1 MKEIFHSPGFHR
13 IRHRAGM
20 ALVVTLSLIVLVTIA
35 VMAFFARAT
44 ANRAVESSRANQV
57 LAAQLSETAQDYVT
71 GQFLQEMAM
80 NSTNNYPTTSTFMV
94 PQSPLPSAMSG
105 LTNLVRRSVNETT
118 NGVGETNAS
127 AHATVAPSRNGR
139 LIGMDRWNAPLL
151 LAGGGFTASNQLP
164 NWIYVNRD
172 GTMSATPSTNAT
184 GRFAYNA
191 YNISGLLDA
200 NVAGYPSPVAAGSTS
215 LAALKRTVAGADLS
229 GIPGIGSTNNMSAFV
244 GWRSTNSA
252 GSAAAYVTAIT
263 NAATNGF
270 LRAPAGD
277 QRIPARQDLI
287 KIARTGNY
295 GISINALPYLTHFS
309 RSVSAPS
316 WGPATNGT
324 GSSYQYK
331 TDAENASSIN
341 RNIANLRVTSPFL
354 APRRDGTTPKVGDPL
369 LNAPF
374 ALSRLSGLGVNG
386 PVSPATPLTIQRDFG
401 LVWQNNR
408 WEYCGPTGNSVQ
420 SSIATIGSIGNREPN
435 FFELLKAGILSGSL
449 GQGPADNNGAIGM
462 NWHPAY
468 SKSLNNA
475 ARGARLADYQIVQIA
490 ANIIDQYDADDI
502 PTPILFDST
511 LPSGP
516 FLGTENLPYV
526 YKLYTRMFRPS
537 SGYGLAVP
545 QPSYR
550 PWVRGWLAIEMWNP
564 HGNAGAAGSKNMRIV
579 QTAGSMQVFTKDR
592 KNASGGTIP
601 ASSPYSGGTRFSI
614 PAATSA
620 GGQTLA
626 FSSGPGF
633 ASPSV
638 LSPSVGGASNS
649 QAEGNLV
656 DSGLSWTGFWLG
668 DINEPDSSI
677 AGTLPALA
685 AILPTPLTI
694 ADVTAKSHY
703 GFGPFFDS
711 NVVLELQVDA
721 GGGNWR
727 TVQRLHQPNAQSG
740 GSTFYYFD
748 WQSRD
753 LTETDRNPVTIGSH
767 GLTFADPRTQRFG
780 MGILSTNYATL
791 ISATSWDN
799 KALRQGINPFSNG
812 RFLRVSG
819 CVPYV
824 SPGSGSWVDPETPA
838 SPTWHF
844 ADLGENLPASTCRV
858 ADPDGVLRSGD
869 GRLATAAGYDA
880 QGATAA
886 STATNPRPV
895 ILNRPFLNVG
905 EMGYAF
911 RDQPW
916 KTLDFF
922 SADSADTGLLD
933 IFSLMD
939 SVPVTAGAVNL
950 NSAPQEVLQ
959 AIISGV
965 DRETAAGASIFS
977 QAQASDLARSL
988 RAQISASPLLSLGEA
1003 AQRSASLSTAS
1014 DFGTAADAS
1023 IKARREAA
1031 VRVLSACGQTRTW
1044 NLLCD
1049 IIVQSGRFA
1058 GSGTTAADFVVEGEA
1073 RVWQSMALDR
1083 FTGRIV
1089 DKQTEPVSE

>member
-1 MKEIFHSPGFHR
+1 MKKILRSPGFQR
-13 IRHRAGM
+13 FRQQAGM

-57 LAAQLSETAQDYVT
+57 LAAQLSETAQDYVA

-80 NSTNNYPTTSTFMV
+80 NSTNNYPTTSAFIV
-94 PQSPLPSAMSG
+94 PQSPLLSAMSG
-105 LTNLVRRSVNETT
+105 FTNLVRRSVNETT

-127 AHATVAPSRNGR
+127 AHAAAAPSRNGR
-139 LIGMDRWNAPLL
+139 LIAMDRWNAPLL
-151 LAGGGFTASNQLP
+151 LAGGGFTTSNQLP

-172 GTMSATPSTNAT
+172 GTMASTPSTNAI

-191 YNISGLLDA
+191 YNIGGLLDA
-200 NVAGYPSPVAAGSTS
+200 NIAGYPSPVSAGTTS
-215 LAALKRTVAGADLS
+215 LAILKGAVAGADLS
-229 GIPGIGSTNNMSAFV
+229 VIPGIGSTNNMSAFV

-252 GSAAAYVTAIT
+252 GSATAYLAAET

-277 QRIPARQDLI
+277 QRIPTRQDLI

-295 GISINALPYLTHFS
+295 GISTNALPYLTHFS
-309 RSVSAPS
+309 RRVSAPS
-316 WGPATNGT
+316 WGPTTNGT
-324 GSSYQYK
+324 GSAYQYK
-331 TDAENASSIN
+331 TDADNSSSIN
-341 RNIANLRVTSPFL
+341 RNIANVRVTSPF
-354 APRRDGTTPKVGDPL
+354 PRRDGTTAKVGEPL
-369 LNAPF
+369 LSAPF

-386 PVSPATPLTIQRDFG
+386 PVSPATPLTIQQDFG

-420 SSIATIGSIGNREPN
+420 ASIAVIGSIGNREPN

-449 GQGPADNNGAIGM
+449 GQGPADNNGTIGM

-502 PTPILFDST
+502 PTAILFDSA

-526 YKLYTRMFRPS
+526 SKLYTRMFRPS
-537 SGYGLAVP
+537 SGYGVGMT

-564 HGNAGAAGSKNMRIV
+564 HGNASAAVSKNMRIV

-592 KNASGGTIP
+592 RNASGGTIP
-601 ASSPYSGGTRFSI
+601 PSSPYTGGTRFSI
-614 PAATSA
+614 PAATVT
-620 GGQTLA
+620 GNQTLSFTA
-626 FSSGPGF
+626 GPGF

-638 LSPSVGGASNS
+638 LSSSAGGASNS

-656 DSGLSWTGFWLG
+656 DSGLSWSGFWLG
-668 DINEPDSSI
+668 DINEPDSTL
-677 AGTLPALA
+677 AGTLTALA
-685 AILPTPLTI
+685 LLTTPLTVN
-694 ADVTAKSHY
+694 DVTAKSHY
-703 GFGPFFDS
+703 GFGPCFDS
-711 NVVLELQVDA
+711 NVILELQVDA
-721 GGGNWR
+721 GGGAWR
-727 TVQRLHQPNAQSG
+727 TVQRLHQPNHQSG
-740 GSTFYYFD
+740 GQSFYYFD

-753 LTETDRNPVTIGSH
+753 LTETDRNVITIGSH
-767 GLTFADPRTQRFG
+767 GLTFSDPRTQRFG
-780 MGILSTNYATL
+780 MGILSTNYKTL
-791 ISATSWDN
+791 ISDTPWDN
-799 KALRQGINPFSNG
+799 KALRQGINPFGSG

-824 SPGSGSWVDPETPA
+824 STGSGTWVDPETPA

-844 ADLGENLPASTCRV
+844 ADLCENLSASTCR
-858 ADPDGVLRSGD
+858 APDPDGVLRPGD

-886 STATNPRPV
+886 SPATNPRPV

-905 EMGYAF
+905 EIGYAF

-922 SADSADTGLLD
+922 STDTADVGLLD
-933 IFSLMD
+933 IFCLVD

-959 AIISGV
+959 AIISGA
-965 DRETAAGASIFS
+965 DRETTAGASIFS
-977 QAQASDLARSL
+977 QAQASDLAHSL
-988 RAQISASPLLSLGEA
+988 RAQIFANPLLSVGEI
-1003 AQRSASLSTAS
+1003 AQRTASLSTVS

-1023 IKARREAA
+1023 IKSRREASLRA
-1031 VRVLSACGQTRTW
+1031 LAACGQTRTW

-1073 RVWQSMALDR
+1073 RVWQSIALDR